1 MYRVQE
7 CLVFSFVHPLHCA
20 MEIEGITIVLVIAT
34 LFNEFQF
41 FIHHSLLNSFLFLKQ
56 RHTKVIHFLYQQKI
70 NKIKQD
76 TSGVSTFI
84 QKNLG

>member
-41 FIHHSLLNSFLFLKQ
+41 FIHIFCSIPFYS
-56 RHTKVIHFLYQQKI
+56 
-70 NKIKQD
+70 
-76 TSGVSTFI
+76 
-84 QKNLG
+84 